1 MPEATPS
8 PRSAAPEDHVRGTA
22 AARLELV
29 EYGDL
34 ECPACRQ
41 AYPVVEHL
49 LADHAQEIR
58 FVFRHFPLR
67 EVHPHAQVA
76 AKAVEAAGAQGR
88 FWPYYAVLYAQPT
101 TDLSRATLLRH
112 AEELGLDLARFEHD
126 LDAHT
131 QLPRVLEN
139 LDLGR
144 QAGVRSTPGFFV
156 NGRLVDV
163 SFGVQRLQDAVT
175 AALQAPGA

>member
-8 PRSAAPEDHVRGTA
+8 PRTPAPDEHVRGA
-22 AARLELV
+22 SAARLEIV

-76 AKAVEAAGAQGR
+76 AEAVEAAGAQGR
-88 FWPYYAVLYAQPT
+88 FWPYYALLYTQPG
-101 TDLSRATLLRH
+101 DLSRSTLMRH
-112 AEELGLDLARFEHD
+112 AEDLGLDLARFEHD
-126 LDAHT
+126 LDAHAH
-131 QLPRVLEN
+131 LPHVLEN
-139 LDLGR
+139 LDRGR
-144 QAGVRSTPGFFV
+144 QDGVRATPGFFL

-175 AALQAPGA
+175 AALQAPAP

>member
-1 MPEATPS
+1 MPDATPS
-8 PRSAAPEDHVRGTA
+8 PPSTPPDDHVRGEPD
-22 AARLELV
+22 ARLELV

-49 LADHAQEIR
+49 LVDHARELR

-76 AKAVEAAGAQGR
+76 AEAVEAAGAQGR
-88 FWPYYAVLYAQPT
+88 FWPFYERLFTQPG
-101 TDLSRATLLRH
+101 DLSRATLLGH
-112 AEELGLDLARFEHD
+112 AEALALDLARFEHE
-126 LDAHT
+126 LDAHAH
-131 QLPRVLEN
+131 LPRVLEN

-144 QAGVRSTPGFFV
+144 RAGVRSTPGFFV

-175 AALQAPGA
+175 AALQAPAA

>member
-1 MPEATPS
+1 MPEAPPS
-8 PRSAAPEDHVRGTA
+8 PRSSAQDDHVRGTA
-22 AARLELV
+22 AATLELV

-49 LADHAQEIR
+49 LADHAREIR

-76 AKAVEAAGAQGR
+76 AEAVEAAGAQGR
-88 FWPYYAVLYAQPT
+88 FWPYYDSLYAHPG
-101 TDLSRATLLRH
+101 DLSRKTLLRH
-112 AEELGLDLARFEHD
+112 AEELGLDLARFEHE
-126 LDAHT
+126 LDDHT
-131 QLPRVLEN
+131 HLPRVLEN

-175 AALQAPGA
+175 AALRESAA

>member
-1 MPEATPS
+1 MPEATSS
-8 PRSAAPEDHVRGTA
+8 PQTPAPDDHVRGA
-22 AARLELV
+22 AAPRLELV

-49 LADHAQEIR
+49 LVDHAQEIR
-58 FVFRHFPLR
+58 FAFRHFPLS

-76 AKAVEAAGAQGR
+76 AEAVEAAGAQGR
-88 FWPYYAVLYAQPT
+88 FWPYYATIYAQPN
-101 TDLSRATLLRH
+101 DLSRPTLLRH
-112 AEELGLDLARFEHD
+112 AEELGLDLARFENE
-126 LDAHT
+126 LDTHAH
-131 QLPRVLEN
+131 LPRVLAN
-139 LDLGR
+139 LALGR
-144 QAGVRSTPGFFV
+144 AAGVRSTPGFFV

-175 AALQAPGA
+175 AALQAPAA

>member
-8 PRSAAPEDHVRGTA
+8 PRSAAQEEHVRGTT

-76 AKAVEAAGAQGR
+76 AEAVEAAGAQGR
-88 FWPYYAVLYAQPT
+88 FWPYYALLYAQAP
-101 TDLSRATLLRH
+101 DLSRPTLLRH

-126 LDAHT
+126 IDAHT
-131 QLPRVLEN
+131 HLPHVLEN
-139 LDLGR
+139 IDRGR
-144 QAGVRSTPGFFV
+144 QDGVRSTPGFFV

-175 AALQAPGA
+175 AALRAPGS

>member
-8 PRSAAPEDHVRGTA
+8 PQAATPQDHVRGA
-22 AARLELV
+22 AAASLEIV

-49 LADHAQEIR
+49 LLDHAQQVR

-76 AKAVEAAGAQGR
+76 AEAVEAAGAQGR
-88 FWPYYAVLYAQPT
+88 FWPYYALIYAQPGE
-101 TDLSRATLLRH
+101 LSRAALLRH
-112 AEELGLDLARFEHD
+112 AEDLALDLARFEHD
-126 LDAHT
+126 LDTHAH
-131 QLPRVLEN
+131 LPRVLA
-139 LDLGR
+139 DLEGGR
-144 QAGVRSTPGFFV
+144 RLGVRSTPGFFV

-175 AALQAPGA
+175 AALAAPAA

>member
-1 MPEATPS
+1 MSDPTPS
-8 PRSAAPEDHVRGTA
+8 SPPTPPDDHVRGDA

-49 LADHAQEIR
+49 LADHAHQLR

-76 AKAVEAAGAQGR
+76 AEAVEAAGAQGR
-88 FWPYYAVLYAQPT
+88 FWPFYALLFTQAG
-101 TDLSRATLLRH
+101 DLSRAALLRH
-112 AEELGLDLARFEHD
+112 AEALDLDLARFEHE
-126 LDAHT
+126 LDAHAH
-131 QLPRVLEN
+131 LPRVLEN
-139 LDLGR
+139 LERGR
-144 QAGVRSTPGFFV
+144 RAGVRSTPGFFV
-156 NGRLVDV
+156 DGRLVDV

-175 AALQAPGA
+175 AALQAPAA